1 MNDYILVQLEYI
13 VKVLVAGFCGAMIG
27 YERKNKLKEAGIRTH
42 FIVALTSALIII
54 ISKYGFYDIV
64 GTPGIGLDPARVAA
78 QVVSGVG
85 FLGAGLIFIRNQ
97 SISGL
102 TTATGMWATA
112 GIGLAIG
119 CGLYLLGI
127 VSSIIILI
135 AQFLLHRSRW
145 WIRLPIAEQ
154 LLIKIRNTDDSVT
167 YIEEKLKNDRI
178 DIINMKVN
186 NLDEFFLEVTIYAK
200 LPKGYNKTN
209 LIKLF
214 NDNPLI
220 KSLEV

>member
-1 MNDYILVQLEYI
+1 
-13 VKVLVAGFCGAMIG
+13 MIG

-102 TTATGMWATA
+102 TTAAGMWATA

-145 WIRLPIAEQ
+145 LIRLPIAEQ

>member
-1 MNDYILVQLEYI
+1 MNDYILIQLEYI
-13 VKVLVAGFCGAMIG
+13 VRVLVAGFCGAMIG

-102 TTATGMWATA
+102 TTAAGMWATA

>member
-13 VKVLVAGFCGAMIG
+13 VRVLVAGFCGAMIG

-102 TTATGMWATA
+102 TTAAGMWATA

-145 WIRLPIAEQ
+145 WIRLPRAEQ